1 MYFAI
6 WPPFSAL
13 LIPYIALI
21 PGLSLRSNPGL
32 KLANAFG
39 VNGQTLWLWLRD
51 TNLLPLLLNS
61 VSKNATARIFQSRG
75 TGNSGSRFA
84 GQGFSGLG
92 DPQQDRSPTSIT
104 FALCK
109 WCSKKAG

>member
-1 MYFAI
+1 MVFDICPSFFAFFF
-6 WPPFSAL
+6 PDND
-13 LIPYIALI
+13 LI
-21 PGLSLRSNPGL
+21 PGWSRRSNPGL